1 MERDPGLPGARSP
14 KDIASR
20 QLKEVF
26 PELSTELIQD
36 ELKVRREFADAI
48 TLAASFESLAEV
60 MTRMGSSIPLGE
72 YYPLVSGM
80 FDLLSRLH
88 FRRLYNAAEL
98 SPRLYWFAVSTY
110 C

>member
-36 ELKVRREFADAI
+36 ELKARREFADAI

-88 FRRLYNAAEL
+88 FRRLYNAAAA
-98 SPRLYWFAVSTY
+98 FAEAILVCRFY
-110 C
+110 VL